1 MRKIIVLFLVALM
14 AITNPVFA
22 EDMDIQSIL
31 IYTCEDS
38 FCISIPET
46 IVVGEESYVEA
57 AEVNVAPDKMI
68 KVDLSMPN
76 DYVEIYSVNKD
87 DSVLQVY
94 FSTSDGDPV
103 TVSNPTIATFGTGEN
118 GIKYFTTNVD
128 NTTNAIAGD
137 YTGSVM
143 FSVHCE

>member
-1 MRKIIVLFLVALM
+1 MRKIIVLFLVALI

-22 EDMDIQSIL
+22 EDMDIQSTL

-57 AEVNVAPDKMI
+57 TEVNVAPDKMI

-103 TVSNPTIATFGTGEN
+103 TVSNHTIATFGTGEN
-118 GIKYFTTNVD
+118 GIKYFTTKVD

>member
-22 EDMDIQSIL
+22 EDMDIQSTL

-57 AEVNVAPDKMI
+57 TEVNVAPDKMI

-94 FSTSDGDPV
+94 FATSDGDPV
-103 TVSNPTIATFGTGEN
+103 TVSNPTIATFDTGEN
-118 GIKYFTTNVD
+118 GIKYFTTKVD

>member
-1 MRKIIVLFLVALM
+1 MRKIIVLFLVALI

-22 EDMDIQSIL
+22 EDMDIQSTL

-57 AEVNVAPDKMI
+57 TEVNVAPDKMI

-118 GIKYFTTNVD
+118 GIKYFATKVD